1 MRRPGQ
7 IGHFFLSHNPETKN
21 DNWVAQS
28 PKAPNYRFLMRVGVG
43 WGGVGWG
50 GEMVLHLRFPCYKLQ
65 IKFTNLD
72 HVIK

>member
-1 MRRPGQ
+1 
-7 IGHFFLSHNPETKN
+7 
-21 DNWVAQS
+21 
-28 PKAPNYRFLMRVGVG
+28 MRVGVGWGGVGWGGVG

-72 HVIK
+72 HVIKYFSSGSQYSGLQYGFIV